1 MRRMIPVVILCIVA
15 AVSRGAPLD
24 AQTRERGREVVDR
37 AVAFLTERQGDD
49 GSWGSAEGRPAL
61 PAITGL
67 VVDGLLMDPRI
78 DARDARVRRGI
89 EAILAHQ
96 KPDGSI
102 HDGLLPS
109 YNTAICVSAL
119 SRAHTP
125 EASGAVGR
133 AVSFLRT
140 VQYHEASTGGAEAPD
155 FNEPVSRDHPYYG
168 GVGYGRHG
176 RPDLSN
182 LGFFLQ
188 ALHDAGVSVED
199 PAIERAKVFLSRVQ
213 MLEETNDMA
222 YADAS
227 LQGGFVYATVPN
239 LESVDG
245 RAGQSQAGT
254 IEERSGGGSITRLRA
269 YGSMTYVGFKSLIYA
284 DLPSDDPRVVAAR
297 RWIEDHYTLE
307 ENPGMGDQG
316 YYYFVAAMG
325 RALDAWGEDEIDG
338 RDWRADLIDTLA
350 GLQRDDGSFEVRHER
365 WMESNRV
372 LTAAYCLIALQHA
385 LD

>member
-1 MRRMIPVVILCIVA
+1 MTRSIIIA
-15 AVSRGAPLD
+15 AALAPGAPLESE
-24 AQTRERGREVVDR
+24 AHERGRAVIDR
-37 AVAFLTERQGDD
+37 AIAFLSERQGED

-78 DARDARVRRGI
+78 DATDPRVQRGI
-89 EAILAHQ
+89 DAILAHQ
-96 KPDGSI
+96 NPDGSI
-102 HDGLLPS
+102 HDGVLPS

-119 SRAHTP
+119 SRART
-125 EASGAVGR
+125 GR
-133 AVSFLRT
+133 AADAVRGGVAFLRT
-140 VQYHEASTGGAEAPD
+140 VQYHEASTGGAEAPS

-182 LGFFLQ
+182 LGFFMQ

-199 PAIERAKVFLSRVQ
+199 PAIERAKVFLARVQ
-213 MLEETNDMA
+213 MLDETNDMA

-227 LQGGFVYATVPN
+227 RQGGFIYATVPN

-254 IEERSGGGSITRLRA
+254 LEERTEGGGTITRLRA

-284 DLPSDDPRVVAAR
+284 DLPADDPRVAAAR
-297 RWIEDHYTLE
+297 RWIEDRFTLDQ
-307 ENPGMGDQG
+307 NPGMGDQG

-325 RALDAWGEDEIDG
+325 RALRVWGEDEIAG
-338 RDWRADLIDTLA
+338 RDWRVALIDALEE
-350 GLQRDDGSFEVRHER
+350 LQREDGSFEVRHER

-372 LTAAYCLIALQHA
+372 LTAAYCLIALQSA
-385 LD
+385 MQ